1 VLRDHWGRPDA
12 HIQSDCGA
20 ISNMLGDKELPG
32 WPTPH
37 FAANN
42 SDAAAKALNGGCDLD
57 DGNNF
62 YEPRA
67 NGGNG
72 GLPDALASGAT
83 TMRQVRPERTG
94 LLVIRC
100 PHVLPSSLAPPHPG
114 KCDLRQ
120 VDTALTRTLTNER
133 FRTGLAD
140 PLGRQPYTKIGAEQ
154 INSTAHQDANIVA
167 ATQSM
172 VLLKNEPHPGVNSDR
187 VGSNKKVLPLSRTR
201 SIAVVGPHAV
211 SATGVGRLGGC
222 SDRVVRGWG
231 GAAKINTQ
239 INGRCPTGICCRTT
253 SSTSC
258 AGRGLCGGATAGPRS
273 ARRSPRSTVS
283 PTAT

>member
-83 TMRQVRPERTG
+83 TMRQV
-94 LLVIRC
+94 
-100 PHVLPSSLAPPHPG
+100 
-114 KCDLRQ
+114 
-120 VDTALTRTLTNER
+120 DTALTRTLTNER

-167 ATQSM
+167 TTQSM